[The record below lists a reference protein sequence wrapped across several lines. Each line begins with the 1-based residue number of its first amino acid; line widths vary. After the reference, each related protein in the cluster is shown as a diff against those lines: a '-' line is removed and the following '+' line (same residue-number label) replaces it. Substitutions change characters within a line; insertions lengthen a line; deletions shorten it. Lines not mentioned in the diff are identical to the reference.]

1 MVVIALRLFNYNLKH
16 SHQVLLL
23 QWETR
28 LKLIQEVI
36 KMKEDNWNINTN
48 KVQLWLEQEDR
59 GDNGKAIELS
69 IMLGNN
75 CQDDE
80 LRSTYWTAIRSIGSS
95 FDDFPMA
102 RRGRE
107 SALPD
112 AIELAATSVK
122 NTVIAAFADITDS
135 ETVLKVILPHGR
147 TGGSYATIGD
157 LAEEYGNK
165 AYRALVQ
172 GYKDGRWDGT
182 MEDSVPQMA
191 SPAVK
196 ADLEAEKE
204 V

>member
-1 MVVIALRLFNYNLKH
+1 
-16 SHQVLLL
+16 
-23 QWETR
+23 
-28 LKLIQEVI
+28 
-36 KMKEDNWNINTN
+36 MKIENWNMNTAQ
-48 KVQLWLEQEDR
+48 VTLWLEKEAR
-59 GDNGKAIELS
+59 PVNPAIELS
-69 IMLGNN
+69 IMLGNDAEN
-75 CQDDE
+75 DDE
-80 LRSTYWTAIRSIGSS
+80 RDTYWGAIRNLGKKYT
-95 FDDFPMA
+95 DFPSA

-107 SALPD
+107 SDLPD
-112 AIELAATSVK
+112 EVLLNATSVK
-122 NTVIAAFADITDS
+122 NTVIAAFAGITDS

-191 SPAVK
+191 SPPVK
-196 ADLEAEKE
+196 ADMEAEKE

>member
-1 MVVIALRLFNYNLKH
+1 MVVIALRLFNYNLKR
-16 SHQVLLL
+16 SHIFLLL

-122 NTVIAAFADITDS
+122 NTVIAAFAGITDS

-147 TGGSYATIGD
+147 TGGGYATIDD
-157 LAEEYGNK
+157 LANAFGAK
-165 AYRALVQ
+165 AYSALVQ

-191 SPAVK
+191 SPPLK